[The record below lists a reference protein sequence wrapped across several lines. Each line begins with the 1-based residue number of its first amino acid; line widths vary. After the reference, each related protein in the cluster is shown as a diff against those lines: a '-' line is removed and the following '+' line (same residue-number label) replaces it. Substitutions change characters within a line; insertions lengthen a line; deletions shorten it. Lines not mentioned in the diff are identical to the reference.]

1 MNFFLLNLAN
11 LHHVLRIC
19 MIFFFLFVSI
29 NLQNKI
35 FYNFRHLSF
44 ILQKVI
50 SFPLVQVPYTLS
62 LPFVLILERTCKSVA

>member
-19 MIFFFLFVSI
+19 MIFFLFVSI
-29 NLQNKI
+29 ILQNKI

-62 LPFVLILERTCKSVA
+62 LPYVFILERTCKSVA

>member
-19 MIFFFLFVSI
+19 MIFFLFVSI
-29 NLQNKI
+29 ILQNKI

-44 ILQKVI
+44 ILQEVI

-62 LPFVLILERTCKSVA
+62 LPYVLILERTCKSVA

>member
-19 MIFFFLFVSI
+19 MIFFLFVSI
-29 NLQNKI
+29 ILQNKI

-62 LPFVLILERTCKSVA
+62 LPYVLILERTCKSVA